1 MMHARL
7 VRWGAL
13 LALPV
18 VLALSFFVTVQP
30 AHADPSDRVL
40 VSVDGV
46 HWHSG
51 NITGLLGNLGELVP
65 GASISRVILVKNDSR
80 SAAVLQVA
88 AVVGPGSSAQFI
100 DDLELGAAL
109 AEIDPTLVG
118 VTVDACLPLIT
129 EPVLQPGEV
138 TSVRITAG
146 LDPTS
151 TNQAQSGA
159 SPVTVFVA
167 LVEET
172 GGVLPAVSCTAAMPR
187 VIAATGTDLSDT
199 LTVGLGLSL
208 ALLTAGWAALAV
220 RRRDRRE
227 P

>member
-1 MMHARL
+1 MMRARPA
-7 VRWGAL
+7 RWVAL

-18 VLALSFFVTVQP
+18 VLTLSVLVNAQP

-46 HWHSG
+46 HWHTG

-65 GASISRVILVKNDSR
+65 GASISRMILVKNDSR
-80 SAAVLQVA
+80 SAAVLRVA

-100 DDLELGAAL
+100 DDLRLGAARD
-109 AEIDPTLVG
+109 EVEPTLVR
-118 VTVDACLPLIT
+118 VTVDTCLPLVT
-129 EPVLQPGEV
+129 EPTLNPGEV
-138 TSVRITAG
+138 ASIRITAG
-146 LDPTS
+146 LDPTA

-159 SPVTVFVA
+159 SPVTVFVS
-167 LVEET
+167 LVEAT
-172 GGVLPAVSCTAAMPR
+172 GGALPAVTCTVALPR
-187 VIAATGTDLSDT
+187 VIAATGTELSDT

-208 ALLTAGWAALAV
+208 SLLAAGWAALAV
-220 RRRDRRE
+220 HRRDRRE